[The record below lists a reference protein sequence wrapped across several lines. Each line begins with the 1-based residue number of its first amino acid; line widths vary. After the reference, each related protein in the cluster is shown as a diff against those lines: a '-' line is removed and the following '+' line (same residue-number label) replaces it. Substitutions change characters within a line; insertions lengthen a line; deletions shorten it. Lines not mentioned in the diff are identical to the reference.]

1 MDKEQISRY
10 VGKLC
15 QQKLHMAADGLSI
28 RDFDLYV
35 APSTAQPTRHSSLR
49 LICRVS
55 DDTDEFGLGMY
66 ITGLVPAQTC
76 LLRDPVL
83 VAVRSTNPNVTSSDL
98 RRALM
103 VKLFQQGYLTPK
115 SARFRQ
121 DIRNVYDIVT
131 PRLEAMTE
139 TEFCMINQLK
149 AELNTRPVC
158 SVWRQAL
165 LSDSCLI
172 NHSCAPNTKMIMRPI
187 SKEAVFISLQRLKDG
202 NEVTISYIPFPI
214 DCKSSRAL
222 LLGLTKLQAKEAAS
236 IEKDCEKLVAKLI
249 KTTAA
254 NAKKGRMLTVVGV
267 ASRRSVWGTTNFAH
281 MHRALERLK
290 QIGLR
295 ATCWST
301 RDKQVAWRVDAAYEY
316 CIVVDLGTH

>member
-222 LLGLTKLQAKEAAS
+222 LLGSECSFECKCWACICDYTPSLAYRHYSVVYEGHHCWWCGTATERKCSQ
-236 IEKDCEKLVAKLI
+236 CVAKFCSPTCEASDAPHHGSVCKRIRTLPL
-249 KTTAA
+249 
-254 NAKKGRMLTVVGV
+254 GRGMP
-267 ASRRSVWGTTNFAH
+267 S
-281 MHRALERLK
+281 
-290 QIGLR
+290 
-295 ATCWST
+295 
-301 RDKQVAWRVDAAYEY
+301 
-316 CIVVDLGTH
+316 